1 MGVLFALGGAAAWA
15 LSSTLLAS
23 QVRQV
28 DTLSA
33 SALRSASAVLF
44 FIPLVF
50 VVGAEG
56 EFGQMSETDML
67 QFAATG
73 FLSLTMGES
82 LYAGAVAIIGMT
94 RAFTTVVG
102 LYNITAFGLAALLL
116 GESLSWDVAFG
127 AVLVIAGVYLVSL
140 YGRGGSQRQGAPS
153 VVRRFAML
161 PRLTVAGRLGWE
173 MSPMRAAIAPVVPIA
188 GGSGA
193 SAEAAS
199 GSATLTHVTSTAS
212 GRIDVRLP
220 VLGKLPSTF
229 AVGMTLA
236 VSAGLIWGASAVWLA
251 EVAEGFDAAAVGLVR
266 LPAAAGL
273 LLVAAMMEQGSSM
286 RRRVVSR
293 RTMWMMAGSGIFA
306 QGVASILFILAL
318 VDIGA
323 GQTVVL
329 FSTAPL
335 IALPLGAI
343 FLRENVTVWVAIGS
357 VIAVIGIAFIA

>member
-1 MGVLFALGGAAAWA
+1 
-15 LSSTLLAS
+15 
-23 QVRQV
+23 VREV

-33 SALRSASAVLF
+33 SALRSVSAVLF
-44 FIPLVF
+44 FIPVVF
-50 VVGAEG
+50 IFGAEG
-56 EFGQMSETDML
+56 DFARMSETDML

-73 FLSLTMGES
+73 LLSLTTGES

-116 GESLSWDVAFG
+116 GESLSWDVAVG
-127 AVLVIAGVYLVSL
+127 SVLVISGVYLVSL
-140 YGRGGSQRQGAPS
+140 YGRGDKQSQSAPS
-153 VVRRFAML
+153 MVRRFAML
-161 PRLTVAGRLGWE
+161 PRIAVAQRLGWQS
-173 MSPMRAAIAPVVPIA
+173 SPMQVAVAPAGPISS
-188 GGSGA
+188 GSGA
-193 SAEAAS
+193 SAES
-199 GSATLTHVTSTAS
+199 VGGSAMLTHLAPNPI
-212 GRIDVRLP
+212 GEIDVRLP
-220 VLGKLPSTF
+220 FLGKLPSTF
-229 AVGMTLA
+229 AVGMLLA
-236 VSAGLIWGASAVWLA
+236 ISAGLIWGASAVWLA
-251 EVAEGFDAAAVGLVR
+251 EVAQGFDAAAVGLVR

-273 LLVAAMMEQGSSM
+273 LVVAAMMEHGSSM

-293 RTMWMMAGSGIFA
+293 RTMWVLAGSGILA

-343 FLRENVTVWVAIGS
+343 FLREHVTAWVVIGS